1 MLLTE
6 RSDPNDGRAVTWL
19 HLDRPEGIERIR
31 VGPFSLGGL
40 HALISTRLGR
50 SFSRPTM
57 VRIAEI
63 SGGNPFYALELA
75 RAIHVGSTRA
85 QPSLPAT
92 LAELMRLR
100 IGSLEGPAGDVLLAA
115 AAMANP
121 KVEVLAHVVDTRVD
135 HAVELLEEAESK
147 GIIAIDGDRVQFSH
161 PLLAQSVYT
170 DASPARRRATHRALS
185 EVVVLPELKARH
197 MALAASRAD
206 PKP

>member
-1 MLLTE
+1 
-6 RSDPNDGRAVTWL
+6 
-19 HLDRPEGIERIR
+19 
-31 VGPFSLGGL
+31 
-40 HALISTRLGR
+40 
-50 SFSRPTM
+50 M

-63 SGGNPFYALELA
+63 YGGNPFYALELA

-121 KVEVLAHVVDTRVD
+121 KVEVLAQVVGTTVD

-147 GIIAIDGDRVQFSH
+147 GIITIDGDRVQFSH
-161 PLLAQSVYT
+161 PLLAQSV
-170 DASPARRRATHRALS
+170 
-185 EVVVLPELKARH
+185 
-197 MALAASRAD
+197 
-206 PKP
+206 